1 MRPGRIL
8 LAEALGTFIL
18 MMGGPGTAVLAGA
31 DVAQLGIAL
40 GFGFALLVA
49 AYTVG
54 PISGCHI
61 NPAVTVGM
69 AVMRKTPTALVP
81 AYIVGQVLGAVAGGF
96 AIWGLRAGF
105 YDDFEPDSL
114 NFATNLW
121 GEQNGFANFGAMMIA
136 EIVLTAILMIVV
148 LATTKKSFAPAAAGL
163 SVGMALTL
171 IHLVSIPVDNTS
183 VNPARSLGMAVFTG
197 GEALEQLWAFVVFPI
212 VGAVFGVLVWL
223 AIDDA
228 TLEDTVLGDTALTG
242 ARDALSEVSGRVDAA
257 MGADP
262 IDLTGTETPAPQALV
277 GAVVGQ
283 AQPFGPGSHHAHPD
297 QPAPTGY
304 VIKGNATSMLYHR
317 PDSRNYV
324 ATVAEVWFVSE
335 DVARAAGFRPSP
347 THSDG

>member
-8 LAEALGTFIL
+8 LAEAVGTFIL
-18 MMGGPGTAVLAGA
+18 MVGGPGTAVLAGA
-31 DVAQLGIAL
+31 DVDRLGVAL

-54 PISGCHI
+54 PVSGCHI

-69 AVMRKTPTALVP
+69 AVMRKTPAALVP
-81 AYIVGQVLGAVAGGF
+81 AYIIGQVLGAVAGGF
-96 AIWGLRAGF
+96 TIWGLRAGF

-136 EIVLTAILMIVV
+136 EIVLTALLMIVV
-148 LATTKKSFAPAAAGL
+148 LATCKRNFPPAALGLSAGL
-163 SVGMALTL
+163 ALTV

-212 VGAVFGVLVWL
+212 IGAVFGVLVWL

-242 ARDALSEVSGRVDAA
+242 PRDALSELSGRVDAA

-262 IDLTGTETPAPQALV
+262 IDLTGAGPPAPQPLV

-283 AQPFGPGSHHAHPD
+283 SEPDGPGSHGASTDHE
-297 QPAPTGY
+297 APPGF

-317 PDSRNYV
+317 PDSRSYV
-324 ATVAEVWFVSE
+324 ATVAEVWFISE
-335 DVARAAGFRPSP
+335 EAARAAGFEPSP
-347 THSDG
+347 THPKE